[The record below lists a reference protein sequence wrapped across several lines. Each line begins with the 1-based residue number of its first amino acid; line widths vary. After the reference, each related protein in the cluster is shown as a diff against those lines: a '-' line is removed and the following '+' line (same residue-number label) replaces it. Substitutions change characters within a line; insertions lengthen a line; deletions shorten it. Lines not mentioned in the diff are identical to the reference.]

1 MKRAL
6 VQMAALALLGASAA
20 QAAPPTDPMAG
31 FYGNTVTIAVPP
43 YYFARRYVDPD
54 GTWREP
60 RGSAWIKGAWK
71 VDGGQIC
78 SWQTEPAVHEARRYC
93 YPIMARKVGEEWTT
107 VDPDTGAEVFQKI
120 EPGRSGQP

>member
-6 VQMAALALLGASAA
+6 IQMAALVAFSAPA
-20 QAAPPTDPMAG
+20 AHAAPPDPMAG

-60 RGSAWIKGAWK
+60 RGSDWIKGAWK
-71 VDGGQIC
+71 VEGGQIC
-78 SWQTEPAVHEARRYC
+78 SWQTEPAVHDVRRYC
-93 YPIMARKVGEEWTT
+93 YPVVARKPGEAWVTR
-107 VDPDTGAEVFQKI
+107 DPDTGAEVLQRI
-120 EPGRSGQP
+120 EAGRSAQP